1 MKKQQNPFQVAI
13 GFVVLVVSLLFITHI
28 YKIRTL
34 GEVSFAKSI
43 VLKARFSNIDGIN
56 TGSDVKISGI
66 KIGTAKSIELNRDD
80 YMAVVLI
87 SVDGSIKIPNDSILA
102 VSTSGLLGNKFLDIK
117 PGFSDVYMDNNDTFM
132 STVSTVNLENLISK
146 FASNIGGDDKKDKK
160 NK

>member
-34 GEVSFAKSI
+34 GEVSFSKSMF
-43 VLKARFSNIDGIN
+43 LKARFSNIDGIN

-66 KIGTAKSIELNRDD
+66 KIGTVKSIELNDND
-80 YMAVVLI
+80 YMAVADI
-87 SVDGSIKIPNDSILA
+87 SINGSIKIPNDSVLA

-117 PGFSDVYMDNNDTFM
+117 PGFADVYMENNDTFM

-146 FASNIGGDDKKDKK
+146 FASNIGGDDKKSK
-160 NK
+160 